1 MSKYASGP
9 AVNGWKPGDTVHDHS
24 PQVKGTGAEMHP
36 ALVSG
41 IVSRD
46 SLVSYWSIF
55 VVSSQ
60 VTDPEVFAKV

>member
-1 MSKYASGP
+1 M
-9 AVNGWKPGDTVHDHS
+9 
-24 PQVKGTGAEMHP
+24 KGTGAEMHP

>member
-1 MSKYASGP
+1 
-9 AVNGWKPGDTVHDHS
+9 
-24 PQVKGTGAEMHP
+24 MHP
-36 ALVSG
+36 TLVSG